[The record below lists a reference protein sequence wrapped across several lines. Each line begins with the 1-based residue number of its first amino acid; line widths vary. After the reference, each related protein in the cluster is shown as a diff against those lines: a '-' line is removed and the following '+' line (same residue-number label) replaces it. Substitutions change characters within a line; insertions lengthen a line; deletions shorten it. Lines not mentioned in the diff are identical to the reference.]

1 MATARVAIGLWPAA
15 RTAMSVAFL
24 HMPSPRKRRVHY
36 VPSTHWDREWHQPL
50 FGFRFGLVRLLDRIC
65 AVLETGALPGP
76 FQTDGQSILLEDY
89 LEIRPEQRQRIETL
103 CQQGRLAVGPWYSMP
118 DEFTVSGEA
127 IIRNLLVGRAQA
139 REFGAEPATAGYV
152 PDMFGHNSQLP
163 QIFAHCGIRTG
174 ILWRGINDDARRNFL
189 WTGADGTVL
198 PCHKF
203 ARQGYGA
210 YQAHVGRAHEP
221 ERRIEDDPAEFRR
234 LLFKFLGEE
243 AAATDV
249 GPILLHDSCDH
260 QEWSAAR
267 YTLMVAALADSP
279 DYELVH
285 SDFDAYGSELLAEQR
300 RIKGRLKGELRD
312 PGRAIWGDQ
321 PLEASMQW
329 LIPGVLSSRVHL
341 KQANARCQ
349 SLLTQWAE
357 PFTVCAHHALGLEFA
372 PGFLALAWRKLLQNH
387 AHDSMDGCSIDQVHR
402 DMMHRFDDIRIIAD
416 KLATEA
422 TSRIAASIEGDIST
436 HELRVTVFNPLPRDF
451 SGVTELA
458 LEIPAAWPGFNE
470 FFGFEPKPG
479 FTLHDAN
486 GREIPYQRLSQAM
499 NRLRGR
505 FRETK
510 FPENVN
516 FHRIGVAVQ
525 IDVPAVGHTTL
536 TVRAVKPDTPTRHP
550 EVPGL
555 ATSERAMANA
565 HIAVQIE
572 ANGTLTLTDR
582 ATGNVYRDLL
592 TFEDTADIGDGWYH
606 GVAVNDQT
614 FVSSAAPADIALV
627 HNGPL
632 ATVFRI
638 RTTMRV
644 PRQFDF
650 AAMTRAPEFTELV
663 IDSRLC
669 LRRDQTHLEVETTVH
684 NEADDHRVRVLLPSG
699 AKTDRWL
706 ADTPFDVV
714 ERPIALRKDNH
725 LYREMEVETKPQ
737 QTWSA
742 VHDAKRGLAVVADG
756 SLLETAVRDL
766 PDRPLAL
773 TLFRGTRRTVLTNG
787 EPEGQLRGALTFRY
801 AIKPLRGAPD
811 RTALALLGQRLAG
824 GLRVVQL
831 QAADLSMFRETSTR
845 PPTAGLLRLEGDAV
859 LTCLRA
865 AEAATELRFYN
876 PHESRR
882 DIRVVL
888 TDPQWRPTQAVRTDG
903 EGNPLVRLRLQ
914 RRQFSLRLRP
924 KEIATVRLS

>member
-1 MATARVAIGLWPAA
+1 MPVLFLIMPA
-15 RTAMSVAFL
+15 
-24 HMPSPRKRRVHY
+24 PRKRRVHY

-50 FGFRFGLVRLLDRIC
+50 FGFRYGLVRLLDRVC
-65 AVLETGALPGP
+65 TALESGALPGP

-89 LEIRPEQRQRIETL
+89 LEIRPEHRRRIETL

-139 REFGAEPATAGYV
+139 REFGAEPATTGYV

-163 QIFAHCGIRTG
+163 QIFAQCGIKTV
-174 ILWRGINDDARRNFL
+174 ILWRGINDETQRNFL

-221 ERRIEDDPAEFRR
+221 NRLIEEDPAEFRR
-234 LLFKFLGEE
+234 LLLKFLREE

-260 QEWSAAR
+260 QEWSPAR
-267 YTLMVAALADSP
+267 FQLLTAALADSP

-285 SDFDAYGSELLAEQR
+285 SDFDAYGRELLAEQR

-329 LIPGVLSSRVHL
+329 LIPGVLSSRINL

-357 PFTVCAHHALGLEFA
+357 PFTACAHHALGLEFA

-416 KLATEA
+416 KLTTEA
-422 TSRIAASIEGDIST
+422 TCRIAASIGGELDEQ
-436 HELRVTVFNPLPRDF
+436 ELRVTVFNPLPRDF
-451 SGVTELA
+451 TGVTELA
-458 LEIPAAWPGFNE
+458 LEIPVAWPVFNE

-479 FTLHDAN
+479 FTLHDAT
-486 GREIPYQRLSQAM
+486 GREIPYQRLSQTM

-516 FHRIGVAVQ
+516 FHRIGVAVS
-525 IDVPAVGHTTL
+525 IDIPALGHTTL
-536 TVRAVKPDTPTRHP
+536 TARAVKPETPTRHP
-550 EVPGL
+550 DVPGL
-555 ATSERAMANA
+555 ATGERSMANE
-565 HIAVQIE
+565 HLAVQIE
-572 ANGTLTLTDR
+572 SNGTLTLTDR

-632 ATVFRI
+632 LTEFRL

-644 PRQFDF
+644 PAGFDF
-650 AAMTRAPEFTELV
+650 ATMTRAAEFTELV
-663 IDSRLC
+663 IDSRIR
-669 LRRDQTHLEVETTVH
+669 LRRDQTHLEIETTVH
-684 NEADDHRVRVLLPSG
+684 NTADDHRVRVLLPSG
-699 AKTDRWL
+699 AKTDTYL

-725 LYREMEVETKPQ
+725 LYRELEVETKPQ
-737 QTWSA
+737 QSWTA
-742 VHDAKRGLAVVADG
+742 VHDAKRGLAVIADG

-766 PDRPLAL
+766 PARPLAL

-787 EPEGQLRGALTFRY
+787 EPDGQMRGPLTFRY
-801 AIKPLRGAPD
+801 AITPLRGAPD
-811 RTALALLGQRLAG
+811 RTAFALLGQQLAG
-824 GLRVVQL
+824 GLRTVQL
-831 QAADLSMFRETSTR
+831 QAADVAMFRESATR
-845 PPTAGLLRLEGDAV
+845 PATAGLLRLEGDAV
-859 LTCLRA
+859 LTCLR
-865 AEAATELRFYN
+865 ETDAATELRVYN
-876 PHESRR
+876 PHERLRS
-882 DIRVVL
+882 IRLRL
-888 TDPQWRPTQAVRTDG
+888 TDPQWRPTRAVRTDA
-903 EGNPLVRLRLQ
+903 EGNPVATLPLQ
-914 RRQFSLRLRP
+914 RRQITLRLRP
-924 KEIATVRLS
+924 KEIVTVRLT